1 MEFTETTYNF
11 ITQLYT
17 ELSFSFRKKYSLYS
31 EETTKGNK
39 MFNSFGSREVVSW
52 IVLCVSYSGA
62 YMTTTIIANKLAEW
76 IDETVN

>member
-1 MEFTETTYNF
+1 
-11 ITQLYT
+11 
-17 ELSFSFRKKYSLYS
+17 
-31 EETTKGNK
+31 

-52 IVLCVSYSGA
+52 IVLCVSYAGA

>member
-17 ELSFSFRKKYSLYS
+17 ELSFSVRKKCSLYS

-52 IVLCVSYSGA
+52 IVLCVSYIA
-62 YMTTTIIANKLAEW
+62 TTLIANKLAEW

>member
-17 ELSFSFRKKYSLYS
+17 GLSFSVRKKCSLYS

-52 IVLCVSYSGA
+52 IVLCVSYVTA
-62 YMTTTIIANKLAEW
+62 TLIANKLAERN
-76 IDETVN
+76 DETVN

>member
-17 ELSFSFRKKYSLYS
+17 GLSFSVRKKCTLYS

-39 MFNSFGSREVVSW
+39 MFNSLGSRVAVSW
-52 IVLCVSYSGA
+52 IVLCVSYAGA
-62 YMTTTIIANKLAEW
+62 YMTTTLIATKLAEW